1 MTRIGIHAHGNA
13 LMRDIDG
20 SFGEGG
26 GQLVRTAVA
35 LAAITGTP
43 TRVRNVRVRRPV
55 PGLAPQHVAAV
66 NAVAALC
73 DGRAYGAV
81 PGSLEVSFEP
91 GRLRGGAYRFDIGTA
106 GSISLVLQALLPVML
121 AAGDQV
127 EATVT
132 GGTDVRGAPP
142 IDYLFEVLLR
152 LLARAGATT
161 VAATHRRGYY
171 PRGGGEVRL
180 AVQPVRL
187 RPLTL
192 ADPGRPV
199 SIRGIS
205 HAANLPAHIA
215 ERMRAAAI
223 EEIGSVSGL
232 VPDIEVKLLGPER
245 AEGSGGAIVAWA
257 ETEST
262 ALGSAAVAQ
271 RGIRAEALGANVG
284 AELRRDLVSGATL
297 DVHAADQI
305 LVYLA
310 LAGGASSYTAR
321 EVSAHARTAMWLIE
335 QFFPVKFALA
345 PQGSLTR
352 VDVVERKT
360 QA

>member
-1 MTRIGIHAHGNA
+1 
-13 LMRDIDG
+13 MRDIDG

-43 TRVRNVRVRRPV
+43 TRVRNVRVKRPV

-73 DGRAYGAV
+73 AGRAYGAV
-81 PGSLEVSFEP
+81 PGSLEVSFAP
-91 GRLRGGAYRFDIGTA
+91 GRLRGGAHRFDKGTA
-106 GSISLVLQALLPVML
+106 GSIALLLQALLPVML
-121 AAGDQV
+121 AAGDPV

-192 ADPGRPV
+192 VDSGRPV

-223 EEIGSVSGL
+223 EEMGSVSGL
-232 VPDIEVKLLGPER
+232 VPDIEVKVLGPER

-257 ETEST
+257 ETENT
-262 ALGSAAVAQ
+262 VLGSAAVAQ
-271 RGIRAEALGANVG
+271 RGVRAEALGATVG

-310 LAGGASSYTAR
+310 LADGASSYTAR
-321 EVSAHARTAMWLIE
+321 EVSAHAHTAMWLIE
-335 QFFPVKFALA
+335 QFFPVKFAVT
-345 PQGSLTR
+345 PQGSVTR
-352 VDVVERKT
+352 VDVVERKP

>member
-1 MTRIGIHAHGNA
+1 
-13 LMRDIDG
+13 MRDIDG

-43 TRVRNVRVRRPV
+43 TRMRNVRVRRPV

-73 DGRAYGAV
+73 AGRAYGAM
-81 PGSLEVSFEP
+81 PGSLELSFEP

-127 EATVT
+127 EAAVT

-142 IDYLFEVLLR
+142 IDYLFEVVLR
-152 LLARAGATT
+152 LLARAGATI

-187 RPLTL
+187 QPLTL
-192 ADPGRPV
+192 ADPGRPI
-199 SIRGIS
+199 SIRGIA
-205 HAANLPAHIA
+205 HASNLPAHIA

-223 EEIGSVSGL
+223 EEIGNVPGL

-257 ETEST
+257 EAENTV
-262 ALGSAAVAQ
+262 LGSAAVAQ
-271 RGIRAEALGANVG
+271 RGIRAEVLGANVG
-284 AELRRDLVSGATL
+284 AELRRDLISGVTL

-310 LAGGASSYTAR
+310 LAGGASCFTAR
-321 EVSAHARTAMWLIE
+321 EISSHAQTAMWLIE
-335 QFFPVKFALA
+335 QFFPVKFALT
-345 PQGSLTR
+345 PQGSVTR
-352 VDVVERKT
+352 VDAVEREA